1 MLSKCNFN
9 LKSYVNKLNV
19 SFLENIQ
26 QMSVTVVNLDK
37 IILVMKNNSCK
48 SSNNANNGL
57 NYKYTET
64 SVIVNN
70 VQVDN
75 TLHKHGKYDF
85 NVVLFKNAA
94 NTGSDGH
101 AKACEAFETNIER
114 LKRIDC
120 VESLMSYLY
129 SNEIESENFVNF
141 RVNVHSNPRIYL
153 IDLINVEVNSPF
165 ILRVEDVYLTRMNEY
180 FKRLLNLKLK
190 PPDDEV
196 LTRHLEER
204 LAIVA
209 GYELA
214 FPLYIES
221 ILIEKFSLSLCLHT
235 SSRFYIA
242 LDNSPLT
249 LGRFER
255 KALVTSSYRLGQ
267 SISHDYYH
275 SAIFSTAW
283 ALGRLEFCGTPGGLA
298 SSVGTG
304 E

>member
-1 MLSKCNFN
+1 MLSKCSFH
-9 LKSYVNKLNV
+9 LKSYVNNLNV
-19 SFLENIQ
+19 SFMENIQ

-37 IILVMKNNSCK
+37 IVYVMKNNSYKSK
-48 SSNNANNGL
+48 SSNSEL

-64 SVIVNN
+64 SMVVNN
-70 VQVDN
+70 IQVDN
-75 TLHKHGKYDF
+75 TLYKYGKYDF
-85 NVVLFKNAA
+85 NVILFKNVA
-94 NTGSDGH
+94 NSGH
-101 AKACEAFETNIER
+101 SGLACEEVNANIER
-114 LKRIDC
+114 LKRLDC
-120 VESLMSYLY
+120 VDSLMNFLY
-129 SNEIESENFVNF
+129 SEENEGNFVNVRF
-141 RVNVHSNPRIYL
+141 RFYSNPRVYL
-153 IDLINVEVNSPF
+153 IDSINVEVTSPF
-165 ILRVEDVYLTRMNEY
+165 ILRIEDVYLKRMTEC
-180 FKRLLNLKLK
+180 FQRLFNLR
-190 PPDDEV
+190 
-196 LTRHLEER
+196 LTAPSESGVIVPHLEER
-204 LAIVA
+204 LAIIS

-267 SISHDYYH
+267 SISNDYYH
-275 SAIFSTAW
+275 SAIFSTPY

-304 E
+304 EYK